1 MLWKNILSEACVSKI
16 WNFARPDAGVNHQ
29 HSVNM
34 KKEYIILIVMAL
46 MLTSLSAASQ
56 LRYGFRL
63 GGTFA
68 SPSLGNAPGMS
79 MKKGNGFSGG
89 LTLEW
94 QMENNGFA
102 PDIAVLY
109 TRYSSRLIDETSG
122 PASIGRNFI
131 EVPLHLKY
139 KFYLSATNNLVA
151 PMVYTGPSL
160 LFRLGKGNP
169 EQIATKSVQ
178 PGWDLGIGLDI
189 INFLQISAGYRFG
202 LGNAISK
209 SAVPGVCI
217 HTNGW
222 NVSANII
229 FDF

>member
-1 MLWKNILSEACVSKI
+1 MN
-16 WNFARPDAGVNHQ
+16 
-29 HSVNM
+29 
-34 KKEYIILIVMAL
+34 KKFRLIILLAII
-46 MLTSLSAASQ
+46 LTSLSATAQ

-63 GGTFA
+63 GGSFA
-68 SPSLGNAPGMS
+68 KASLGDAPGMS
-79 MKKGNGFSGG
+79 MKNGSGFSGG
-89 LTLEW
+89 LLLEY

-109 TRYSSRLIDETSG
+109 THYSSRLMDEVSG
-122 PASIGRNFI
+122 PAKMGRDFI

-139 KFYLSATNNLVA
+139 KFYLSSTNNLVA

-160 LFRLGKGNP
+160 LVRLGKANP
-169 EQIATKSVQ
+169 EQMSTKSLQ

-189 INFLQISAGYRFG
+189 INFIQLSAGYRFG
-202 LGNAISK
+202 LGNAVSH
-209 SAVPGVCI
+209 SAVPGVCL

-222 NVSANII
+222 NVSANLI